1 MTHFTNFIMIRL
13 TTRTLQLPVRGKCSV
28 FFCWCAFIYAGI
40 TIKMRKDEGK
50 MVKGIRKQAYGCEKY
65 VSGKSMDEVM
75 REYGLQKVIK
85 LGSNENQYGPYEN
98 AKKAMEEEIALLNIY
113 PERNYIHLKE
123 LLAEKFGV
131 GSDWISLRHGA
142 GNVLDSIAKTLLE
155 DGDEVIVPQQS
166 YRLYREISKIMGA
179 KVVEVSLTD
188 KYEIDMKDFAKAL
201 SDKTKIVWL
210 CNPNN
215 PTGSVVPKE
224 DIDWFVDQLPEN
236 CWLIIDEAYAE
247 FADQELLPDTVKY
260 IKEGKNV
267 IGIRTFSKYYGL
279 AGGRIGYLIANP
291 ELVNWYDTVSEPF
304 NANRIGLAG
313 ACALLEKDQ
322 ENCKKYCEI
331 MKADR
336 EMMNKKLT
344 EMGCECYPSQANF
357 VFFSTP
363 YNADDVAELLLRKGI
378 IVRPCGGWGYD
389 KHIRISIGTTEQN
402 KEVLKELEEA
412 FRTLSEKEGE

>member
-1 MTHFTNFIMIRL
+1 
-13 TTRTLQLPVRGKCSV
+13 
-28 FFCWCAFIYAGI
+28 
-40 TIKMRKDEGK
+40 
-50 MVKGIRKQAYGCEKY
+50 MVKGIRKQAYECEKY

-75 REYGLQKVIK
+75 REYGLESVIK
-85 LGSNENQYGPYEN
+85 LGSNENQYGPYE
-98 AKKAMEEEIALLNIY
+98 AAQKAMAEEIGLINIY
-113 PERNYIHLKE
+113 PERNYILLKE

-131 GSDWISLRHGA
+131 KSDWISLGHGA
-142 GNVLDSIAKTLLE
+142 GNVLDSVAKTLLE

-188 KYEIDMKDFAKAL
+188 KYEIDLKDFADAL
-201 SDKTKIVWL
+201 TEKTKIVWL

-224 DIDWFVDQLPEN
+224 KMDWFVEQLPEN
-236 CWLIIDEAYAE
+236 CWLVVDEAYAE
-247 FADQELLPDTVKY
+247 FADQELLPDTVRY

-291 ELVNWYDTVSEPF
+291 EFVNWYDTVSEPF
-304 NANRIGLAG
+304 NANRMGLAG
-313 ACALLEKDQ
+313 AAALLEKGQ
-322 ENCKKYCEI
+322 EDCVKYGEI
-331 MKADR
+331 MKKDR

-344 EMGCECYPSQANF
+344 EMGCDCYPSQANF
-357 VFFSTP
+357 VFFSSP
-363 YNADDVAELLLRKGI
+363 YNADEVSEILLKKGI
-378 IVRPCGGWGYD
+378 IVRPCGGWGYE

-402 KEVLKELEEA
+402 EEVLKELEVA
-412 FRTLSEKEGE
+412 FKTLSEKEGE